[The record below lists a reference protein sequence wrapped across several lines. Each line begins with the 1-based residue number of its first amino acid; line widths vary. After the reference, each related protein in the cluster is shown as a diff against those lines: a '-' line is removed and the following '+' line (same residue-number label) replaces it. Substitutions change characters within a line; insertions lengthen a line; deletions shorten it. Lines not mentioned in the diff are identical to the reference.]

1 MTNQPATPAQAAQ
14 DPIVIHSGPSLL
26 GVSMACG
33 LMVAGFALTSYSL
46 GKMDGRV
53 ETYRDGE
60 CVTREECIGEGGEA
74 ASDYEPMVGPGFVD
88 SFAVNCLRTAATKIE
103 APCGQVSYE
112 AQVPAAAT
120 ASVVFGDSA
129 ITASAGGIVRAAGEI
144 NGGNVRYEY
153 CRTTLDAGVSVN
165 VRALCSSAP

>member
-1 MTNQPATPAQAAQ
+1 MNTLQPPSSPATGPAMTDGKAASLVAFC
-14 DPIVIHSGPSLL
+14 IAFGAVAFVASSLL
-26 GVSMACG
+26 VSV
-33 LMVAGFALTSYSL
+33 LSPSQV
-46 GKMDGRV
+46 V
-53 ETYRDGE
+53 VNVDGE
-60 CVTREECIGEGGEA
+60 QCLTRQECESEGGEVE
-74 ASDYEPMVGPGFVD
+74 SELGPLVGPGFVD
-88 SFAVNCLRTAATKIE
+88 SFTVVCLRTAATLIQ

-153 CRTTLDAGVSVN
+153 CRTTLDAGVSIN

>member
-1 MTNQPATPAQAAQ
+1 MNGGQVASLVAVSCVVGLLLASLFSAVLSPSAVVVNVSDEQCITRQECEA
-14 DPIVIHSGPSLL
+14 SGDE
-26 GVSMACG
+26 V
-33 LMVAGFALTSYSL
+33 
-46 GKMDGRV
+46 V
-53 ETYRDGE
+53 E
-60 CVTREECIGEGGEA
+60 IG
-74 ASDYEPMVGPGFVD
+74 PFVGPGFVD

-103 APCGQVSYE
+103 APCGQISYE

-129 ITASAGGIVRAAGEI
+129 ITASAGGIVRAAGGI

-153 CRTTLDAGVSVN
+153 CRTTLDAGVSIN